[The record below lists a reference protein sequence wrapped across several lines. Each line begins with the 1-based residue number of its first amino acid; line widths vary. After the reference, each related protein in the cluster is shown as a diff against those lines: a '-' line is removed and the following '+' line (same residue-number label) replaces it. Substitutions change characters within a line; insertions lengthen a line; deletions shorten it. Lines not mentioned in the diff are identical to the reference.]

1 MGLMDKAKAA
11 LDSDK
16 GEKATDTGIDK
27 IEQLA
32 SQKTGG
38 KHDDAIRKAR
48 EAADKKLGTN

>member
-38 KHDDAIRKAR
+38 KHDDAIRKAG